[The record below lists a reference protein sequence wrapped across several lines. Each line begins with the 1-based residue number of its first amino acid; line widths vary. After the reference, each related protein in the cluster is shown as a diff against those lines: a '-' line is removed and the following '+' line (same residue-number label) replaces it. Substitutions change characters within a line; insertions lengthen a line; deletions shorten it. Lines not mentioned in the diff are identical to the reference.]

1 MLEAWECRGMRK
13 GNLEKRIKNKHSFIA
28 KLISCFSFNLSASR
42 CSDRS
47 HVSFWAAGT
56 ETAENVCISAECCWS
71 PGRGRGR
78 QREPEREKAKWWELE
93 QQQRL
98 LPRCSSCPG
107 IGSAASTPLRRR
119 RCLRFKSPRRSVVLP
134 GAKRSCFI
142 YFFFSLFLEEHLFD
156 DSAPFPVLQEVF
168 CVINVSLLWK
178 QVWDW
183 EKNNSGQDVKGNV
196 QRGGG
201 LLFPPFY
208 SRA

>member
-1 MLEAWECRGMRK
+1 M
-13 GNLEKRIKNKHSFIA
+13 
-28 KLISCFSFNLSASR
+28 
-42 CSDRS
+42 
-47 HVSFWAAGT
+47 
-56 ETAENVCISAECCWS
+56 CISAECCWS

-142 YFFFSLFLEEHLFD
+142 LFFFFLFSWKNICLTTPLLFLYCKRYF
-156 DSAPFPVLQEVF
+156 
-168 CVINVSLLWK
+168 VSLMCLFFESRYGTGK
-178 QVWDW
+178 KITQGRMSKEMCREVVGF
-183 EKNNSGQDVKGNV
+183 S
-196 QRGGG
+196 
-201 LLFPPFY
+201 FPPFIAEL
-208 SRA
+208 RR